1 MTMSNPLFQT
11 MMGNPTGNIRHMI
24 EQLKRQYSGDPNQ
37 YIQQM
42 LNSGRITQAQYNN
55 AVQKAQQI
63 QRMMGN
69 N

>member
-1 MTMSNPLFQT
+1 MTMSNPLFQS